1 MAGEPGAERKVKNV
15 MSRTTVHST
24 KSKES
29 TSSASEPSHHG
40 KASKSSTST
49 VNANGV
55 KNLLAQV
62 TAVAGPALAL
72 TGKDRQRAV
81 RLRKGGEK
89 VIPTITAL
97 SEQFGLVVPSFP
109 TSAITANVTQ
119 ANSLVALHKQL
130 VTATKQVS
138 DAMFQADSK
147 SWEGATV
154 HYSVLKRLA
163 KTNGDSRYGA
173 RPRLGIL
180 RQEVACRGES
190 RRGEAG
196 TSQGRQGAKGYR
208 DGSGARRDPERASAR
223 GPGFRSGSDPCDGP
237 ERRGPLLT

>member
-1 MAGEPGAERKVKNV
+1 

-24 KSKES
+24 KSEES
-29 TSSASEPSHHG
+29 TTSASEPSHPG

-49 VNANGV
+49 VDANGV
-55 KNLLAQV
+55 KNLLASV
-62 TAVAGPALAL
+62 TAVAGPPLAL

-97 SEQFGLVVPSFP
+97 SEQFGISLLSYP

-119 ANSLVALHKQL
+119 ASRLVALHKQL

-154 HYSVLKRLA
+154 HYTALKRLA
-163 KTNGDSRYGA
+163 KTNGDLATALAPVSDFFA
-173 RPRLGIL
+173 KKSSAVVKA
-180 RQEVACRGES
+180 EEEKRGH
-190 RRGEAG
+190 RK
-196 TSQGRQGAKGYR
+196 GRQGAEGHH
-208 DGSGARRDPERASAR
+208 DGSGSSRRDHERASAR
-223 GPGFRSGSDPCDGP
+223 GPGFRSGGDPRDGP

>member
-1 MAGEPGAERKVKNV
+1 M
-15 MSRTTVHST
+15 T
-24 KSKES
+24 SKES
-29 TSSASEPSHHG
+29 TSSASEPSHPG

-49 VNANGV
+49 VDANGV

-62 TAVAGPALAL
+62 TAVAGPPLAL
-72 TGKDRQRAV
+72 TGKDRQRAI

-97 SEQFGLVVPSFP
+97 SEQFGLSVPSHP

-119 ANSLVALHKQL
+119 ANGLVALHKQL

-163 KTNGDSRYGA
+163 KTNGDLATALAPVSEFFARKSPAVVKAEEEKRGHRKGVKEPKGTATAPAQDRPWLCSR
-173 RPRLGIL
+173 P
-180 RQEVACRGES
+180 
-190 RRGEAG
+190 
-196 TSQGRQGAKGYR
+196 
-208 DGSGARRDPERASAR
+208 
-223 GPGFRSGSDPCDGP
+223 PGFRPASDPCDGLRKRARP
-237 ERRGPLLT
+237 TPDLIGRERAGSP